1 MNTLDTPVADNKLI
15 KITRLHS
22 RLIRLRSTRLSSLVF
37 HPAHSIDVH
46 LNTWLIL
53 VITVRLLEIV
63 WLQSHMIISSTGNSF
78 EYQAL
83 LPSPL
88 EIIFPLLC
96 VKRVAKKGND
106 EQCVANKVV
115 DDDYLEILKTYFLFK
130 LQHQK
135 WKYCNTVLPCVKC
148 IIFIWIKLFLIRQL
162 IYNLESW
169 YCKFFSFL

>member
-22 RLIRLRSTRLSSLVF
+22 RLIRLHSGTPHDSRPLSST
-37 HPAHSIDVH
+37 HQAHSIDVH
-46 LNTWLIL
+46 LNTWLSL

-63 WLQSHMIISSTGNSF
+63 WLQSHMIICVPSTPVL

-88 EIIFPLLC
+88 EIFPSLC
-96 VKRVAKKGND
+96 VKIVAKKGID

-115 DDDYLEILKTYFLFK
+115 HDQLEIVKT
-130 LQHQK
+130 
-135 WKYCNTVLPCVKC
+135 T
-148 IIFIWIKLFLIRQL
+148 LFLSCNIKNENVAIQ
-162 IYNLESW
+162 
-169 YCKFFSFL
+169 FSLVLNV